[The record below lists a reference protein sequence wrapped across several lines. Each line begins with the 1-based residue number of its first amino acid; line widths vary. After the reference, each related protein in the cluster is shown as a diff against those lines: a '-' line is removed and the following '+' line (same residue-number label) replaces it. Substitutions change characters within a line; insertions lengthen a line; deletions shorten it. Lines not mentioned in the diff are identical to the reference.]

1 MALHL
6 CRETFT
12 GELAPG
18 LAKTFHAGVDVL
30 DDSKKDEAALL
41 KKFGL
46 YFSEVASTHIYTDA
60 DIAAAKTEQ
69 RTKSAAK
76 GQRTRERNAP
86 PQATPA
92 QEKAIAAT
100 VKAEAAEAA
109 EVTARDYSPPTFTSA
124 PEPTAIKTFTS
135 NSPTVTST
143 TTTEKS

>member
-30 DDSKKDEAALL
+30 DDANKEEAGLL

-60 DIAAAKTEQ
+60 DIAVAKAE
-69 RTKSAAK
+69 RRAKSAAK

-92 QEKAIAAT
+92 EERAIAAT
-100 VKAEAAEAA
+100 VAAEAKTDKA
-109 EVTARDYSPPTFTSA
+109 EVTAKDYTPPTFTSTTSTPA
-124 PEPTAIKTFTS
+124 PITTITS
-135 NSPTVTST
+135 TNPTVTTKEHS
-143 TTTEKS
+143 